1 MPRYADLSGSV
12 SALQPT
18 VLGSRPAPSKGD
30 ERRRRKRRNKV
41 WKGRWQK
48 RFILKNL
55 SRTCF
60 LRLSTVSTQKRLHIW
75 QKRFGLECLAT
86 FGDTTLGQQGHAVT
100 CLVQLLK
107 IYSIVLAMRCPETK
121 SPLIISP
128 LTRRLLTKCLQTVT
142 ILFTCLPSLRC
153 TQTRGAI
160 TKYQFANCQLMRSL
174 FIHQ

>member
-1 MPRYADLSGSV
+1 M
-12 SALQPT
+12 T
-18 VLGSRPAPSKGD
+18 K
-30 ERRRRKRRNKV
+30 KV
-41 WKGRWQK
+41 YPK
-48 RFILKNL
+48 KNL

-75 QKRFGLECLAT
+75 QKRFGMECLAT

-100 CLVQLLK
+100 CRVQLLK

-128 LTRRLLTKCLQTVT
+128 LTRRLLTKCLQTVI

-160 TKYQFANCQLMRSL
+160 TKYQFANCQMIRSL
-174 FIHQ
+174 FTNNVFQRGNSQQVHPYWSVSWPFETSDSFQLSFDRMWRRQRIVSK